1 VRFFSVQFVTLRA
14 LPLLVV
20 LLGYFALTASA
31 ALADEQG
38 WVLTQRS
45 EVIGDQYVY
54 VAPSGVKIV
63 NPKIGYNII
72 LCAPDWNVCMF
83 NDKTKT
89 YYSVSYGQWMSEI
102 RKQMGNRSNEL
113 RSGTWRKSAGT
124 TVCGLRASTYTM
136 QAAGARHLRN
146 ATCWVSDDIVVP
158 RQITEMLA
166 QSYGLPDN
174 KAYPLKLNTVTN
186 QGKLVVQLDTYNS
199 QPCAIPSTYFYLP
212 QGYTRVNSKEE
223 VMVDDDTKQILRDLA
238 NDGPSPSSGSSAPRQ
253 QQIYQQPTMSQY
265 SQPTQAQAQPTQS
278 QQAAAPATP
287 GVIQLPNGQTLDR
300 EKMRRIIEAIKS
312 GGKNTG
318 ATPGQAPA
326 QTPAQTPPQTPPGQT
341 P

>member
-1 VRFFSVQFVTLRA
+1 MRFFSVPFVTSRA
-14 LPLLVV
+14 LPLLAV
-20 LLGYFALTASA
+20 LLGCFALSTSA

-63 NPKIGYNII
+63 NPKIGYNIV
-72 LCAPDWNVCMF
+72 LCAPDWNVCMY

-89 YYSVSYGQWMSEI
+89 YYSVTYGQWMAEI
-102 RKQMGNRSNEL
+102 RKTMGNRSNEL
-113 RSGTWRKSAGT
+113 RSGTWRKSAGSSI
-124 TVCGLRASTYTM
+124 CGLRASTYTM
-136 QAAGARHLRN
+136 QAAGAHHLRN
-146 ATCWVSDDIVVP
+146 ATCWVSDDIAVP

-186 QGKLVVQLDTYNS
+186 TGKLVVQLDTYNS
-199 QPCAIPSTYFYLP
+199 QSCAIPSSYFYLP

-238 NDGPSPSSGSSAPRQ
+238 NDGPSPSAASSAPRQ

-265 SQPTQAQAQPTQS
+265 SQPQAQAQQTQT

-318 ATPGQAPA
+318 AAPA
-326 QTPAQTPPQTPPGQT
+326 QTPTQTPAQTPPQTPTRLAP
-341 P
+341 